1 MLIPRTANSKGC
13 HFRSFISI
21 SLSGG
26 MIIKVWPLQDLLM
39 IKDSFKLRLNDT
51 HFSGFS
57 LARKRKL
64 HHQSLITEIRVKYTG
79 YIQNL

>member
-1 MLIPRTANSKGC
+1 
-13 HFRSFISI
+13 
-21 SLSGG
+21 

-39 IKDSFKLRLNDT
+39 IKDSFKLSNNA

-57 LARKRKL
+57 VARKRKL
-64 HHQSLITEIRVKYTG
+64 HHQCLTTEIRVKYTG